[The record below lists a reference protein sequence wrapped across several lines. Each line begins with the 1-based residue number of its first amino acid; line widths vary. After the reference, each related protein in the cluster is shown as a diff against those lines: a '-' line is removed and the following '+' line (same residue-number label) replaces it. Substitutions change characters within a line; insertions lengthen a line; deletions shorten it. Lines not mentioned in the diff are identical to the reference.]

1 MILNSDKIIN
11 IPLCNSFLDEISK
24 ILLDKVNNDSQQLSQ
39 YLLLLPNYRLIK
51 NLQYSFLKNSQ
62 AKSLILPKMVSL
74 GNLNYFF
81 EDVNILSKSDL
92 ENLHYEDFFKN
103 TISKNQRSFI
113 LSKLI
118 RKKESNI
125 SINQAIYL
133 ANQLG
138 IIIDKGY
145 QEEVDFKNLDKII
158 DVNLAKHWQDIIK
171 FLDIAT
177 ISWGAILKDRNM
189 VDEIYKQNLIYKIQH
204 KLWQKQPP
212 NYPVI
217 SIHMQSYFKNIIN
230 LNKQILN
237 LSQGQLFFYGMDKQ
251 ELNENNK
258 LSFSHPQKIFQ
269 YMLDKM
275 DVSIKDVNFV
285 KSNHTEKENF
295 IHRIFDN
302 QIYQEF
308 SKKEMQKITSNLSL
322 INTKQEEQEAQSI
335 ALILRETLETPNKTA
350 GLICNNPNLIL
361 RIKNE
366 LLKWN
371 ININDYS
378 GENLYHSTQAKLFLL
393 VGEAIANNFE
403 FNTMLALLK
412 NPFVKFNMP
421 RSKVIYLSQ
430 QLDKLIFRQPN
441 NDNSLDTIKNLI
453 AEQKSNP
460 KNQYLNQIY
469 DELHEF
475 IINIQNNFESL
486 LKIANNPI
494 NRINV
499 ADTLTK
505 HIAIVEKISLND
517 DKKSDAW
524 TYQEGKTLSLLL
536 ANLLEETQDLEPMQ
550 FNEYLK
556 IITDIIKSQEITQ
569 IYNKH
574 PRLFIYGSLQS
585 TGISHDIMILAN
597 VNEEEI
603 PLRTSSNI
611 WLNKYLMNSI
621 GLIDDDYKIGLDAQI
636 FSQVLGAQEPILIR
650 SEKNKGN
657 LTSPN
662 RWLLKIQTT
671 LKAYGIEQLSKYNHI
686 ENILPILNKPK
697 QIIPYQQ
704 IPQINCEN
712 NLKPIKLSATK
723 LELLIQNP
731 YVFFIRHVLNINP
744 LEDINPKID
753 EAQFGTKIHRILEL
767 FMTNI
772 NNYTNNS
779 IAEQIKIINSIAKD
793 ELASINNTIKFKIF
807 KLPLIHSTLQKFIEN
822 QYVHFQNLSKSYLEV
837 DGLIEVNLENTTIK
851 ITGRA
856 DRIDIDNQNNALIID
871 YKTSANDK
879 INDYQKQL
887 LILSTLLHKGGFK
900 DINNTPN
907 NIQAQYMFL
916 PKKIDKEISIKD
928 MDSLYEITN
937 FNDYSD
943 QFENELI
950 ALLTKYYTK
959 NEDYIWSSDKNI
971 QANYLHFARYLEFNN
986 NLIDINEDNNLE
998 DEDE

>member
-1 MILNSDKIIN
+1 
-11 IPLCNSFLDEISK
+11 
-24 ILLDKVNNDSQQLSQ
+24 
-39 YLLLLPNYRLIK
+39 
-51 NLQYSFLKNSQ
+51 
-62 AKSLILPKMVSL
+62 
-74 GNLNYFF
+74 
-81 EDVNILSKSDL
+81 
-92 ENLHYEDFFKN
+92 LH
-103 TISKNQRSFI
+103 
-113 LSKLI
+113 
-118 RKKESNI
+118 
-125 SINQAIYL
+125 
-133 ANQLG
+133 
-138 IIIDKGY
+138 
-145 QEEVDFKNLDKII
+145 
-158 DVNLAKHWQDIIK
+158 
-171 FLDIAT
+171 
-177 ISWGAILKDRNM
+177 
-189 VDEIYKQNLIYKIQH
+189 
-204 KLWQKQPP
+204 
-212 NYPVI
+212 
-217 SIHMQSYFKNIIN
+217 
-230 LNKQILN
+230 LNK
-237 LSQGQLFFYGMDKQ
+237 GQLFFYGMDKK
-251 ELNENNK
+251 ELSENNK
-258 LSFSHPQKIFQ
+258 LSFNHPQKIFQ

-275 DVSIKDVNFV
+275 DVSIKDVNFI
-285 KSNHTEKENF
+285 KSNNKEKETF

-302 QIYQEF
+302 QINQQF
-308 SKKEMQKITSNLSL
+308 SKKEIQGITSALSL
-322 INTKQEEQEAQSI
+322 INTKQDEQEAQSI

-366 LLKWN
+366 LLKWD

-378 GENLYHSTQAKLFLL
+378 GENLYYSTQAKLFLL
-393 VGEAIANNFE
+393 VGEVIANNFE
-403 FNTMLALLK
+403 FNTLLALLK

-421 RSKVIYLSQ
+421 RSKLAYLSQ
-430 QLDKLIFRQPN
+430 HLDKLIFRQPN
-441 NDNSLDTIKNLI
+441 NDNSLSAIKNLI
-453 AEQKSNP
+453 AEQKNNP
-460 KNQYLNQIY
+460 KFHYLNQILE
-469 DELHEF
+469 ELNNF
-475 IINIQNNFESL
+475 IITIENTFESL

-494 NRINV
+494 DNKINV

-536 ANLLEETQDLEPMQ
+536 ANLLEETQELEPIY

-585 TGISHDIMILAN
+585 TGISHDLMILSN

-603 PLRTSSNI
+603 PMKTSSNI

-621 GLIDDDYKIGLDAQI
+621 GLIDDDYTIGLDAQL
-636 FSQVLGAQEPILIR
+636 FSQVLGAKETILIR

-671 LKAYGIEQLSKYNHI
+671 LKAYGIEKLNQYSHI
-686 ENILPILNKPK
+686 EDILPILNKPT

-704 IPQINCEN
+704 IPQINCN
-712 NLKPIKLSATK
+712 NTLKPLKLSATK

-731 YVFFIRHVLNINP
+731 YVFFIRHILNITP
-744 LEDINPKID
+744 FEDINPKVD

-772 NNYTNNS
+772 GKYKNNS
-779 IAEQIKIINSIAKD
+779 IEEQIKIINGLAKQ

-822 QYVHFQNLSKSYLEV
+822 QYSHFQNLSTSYLEV
-837 DGLIEVNLENTTIK
+837 DGLIELNLENITIT

-856 DRIDIDNQNNALIID
+856 DRIDINNQNNALIID

-887 LILSTLLHKGGFK
+887 LILSTILQQGGFK
-900 DINNTPN
+900 DIKSAPTD
-907 NIQAQYMFL
+907 IQAQYMFL
-916 PKKIDKEISIKD
+916 PKKIDKEISIRD
-928 MDSLYEITN
+928 MNSLYEITN
-937 FNDYSD
+937 FNDYT
-943 QFENELI
+943 NEI
-950 ALLTKYYTK
+950 ISYLTSILNKYYVK
-959 NEDYIWSSDKNI
+959 EEDYIWSSDKNI
-971 QANYLHFARYLEFNN
+971 QTNYLHFARYLEFNN
-986 NLIDINEDNNLE
+986 NLLDLTQENNLE